1 MHKVAL
7 QGEKWAREVDTVC
20 NKIGKMFTSG
30 KRHQNWYLRFLEQAD
45 LEF

>member
-20 NKIGKMFTSG
+20 NKIGKDVHFWQEASKLVPEVFRAG
-30 KRHQNWYLRFLEQAD
+30 
-45 LEF
+45 